1 MRVGWRGEVGREVG
15 SSLAVL
21 GSQTAAACTV
31 VAAPVYVVD
40 VVAAVDVVDV
50 VDVAAEKTAAGAVG
64 GEGTELA
71 YTALAPRPRVSQD
84 W

>member
-1 MRVGWRGEVGREVG
+1 MRAGWKWEVGREVG

-50 VDVAAEKTAAGAVG
+50 VDVAAEKTAAGAGG

-71 YTALAPRPRVSQD
+71 YTALAPRPRVS
-84 W
+84 

>member
-1 MRVGWRGEVGREVG
+1 MRGCVKELGPREEGW
-15 SSLAVL
+15 SPAVL

-31 VAAPVYVVD
+31 VAAAVYVVD
-40 VVAAVDVVDV
+40 VVAAVDV

>member
-1 MRVGWRGEVGREVG
+1 MRAGWSWRWEVGREQG

-31 VAAPVYVVD
+31 VAA
-40 VVAAVDVVDV
+40 VVDV

>member
-1 MRVGWRGEVGREVG
+1 VRVGWREEVGREEG
-15 SSLAVL
+15 WSPAVL

-50 VDVAAEKTAAGAVG
+50 VDVAAEKTAAG

-71 YTALAPRPRVSQD
+71 YTALAPEVELEEQFPHL
-84 W
+84 

>member
-1 MRVGWRGEVGREVG
+1 MRVGWREEVGREEG
-15 SSLAVL
+15 WSPAVL

-50 VDVAAEKTAAGAVG
+50 AAEKTAAG

>member
-1 MRVGWRGEVGREVG
+1 MRADWKKVGREVG

-31 VAAPVYVVD
+31 VAAAVYVVD

-50 VDVAAEKTAAGAVG
+50 AAEKTAAGAAG

-71 YTALAPRPRVSQD
+71 YTALAPRPRVS
-84 W
+84 

>member
-1 MRVGWRGEVGREVG
+1 MRAGWRKVGREVG

-50 VDVAAEKTAAGAVG
+50 AAEKTAAGAVG

-71 YTALAPRPRVSQD
+71 YTALAPRPRVS
-84 W
+84 

>member
-1 MRVGWRGEVGREVG
+1 M
-15 SSLAVL
+15 L

-31 VAAPVYVVD
+31 VAAAVYVVD
-40 VVAAVDVVDV
+40 VVAAVYVVVVAAAVDV

-71 YTALAPRPRVSQD
+71 YTALAPRPRVS
-84 W
+84 

>member
-1 MRVGWRGEVGREVG
+1 MRAGWREEVGREVG

-50 VDVAAEKTAAGAVG
+50 AAEETAAGAVG

-71 YTALAPRPRVSQD
+71 YTALAPRPRVS
-84 W
+84 

>member
-1 MRVGWRGEVGREVG
+1 MRVGWREEVGREEG
-15 SSLAVL
+15 WSPAVL

-50 VDVAAEKTAAGAVG
+50 VDVVAD
-64 GEGTELA
+64 ELA
-71 YTALAPRPRVSQD
+71 YTALAPRPRVS
-84 W
+84 

>member
-1 MRVGWRGEVGREVG
+1 MRAGWSWRAEVGREVG
-15 SSLAVL
+15 WSPTVM
-21 GSQTAAACTV
+21 GSQTAAAAACTV
-31 VAAPVYVVD
+31 AA
-40 VVAAVDVVDV
+40 AAVDV
-50 VDVAAEKTAAGAVG
+50 VDVAAEETAAGAVG

>member
-1 MRVGWRGEVGREVG
+1 MRVGWSWREFGREVG
-15 SSLAVL
+15 WSPAVM
-21 GSQTAAACTV
+21 GSQTAAACTL
-31 VAAPVYVVD
+31 VAAAAVYVVD
-40 VVAAVDVVDV
+40 IVAAVVV
-50 VDVAAEKTAAGAVG
+50 VDVAAEETAAGAVG

>member
-1 MRVGWRGEVGREVG
+1 MRVGWREEVGREEG
-15 SSLAVL
+15 WSPAVL

>member
-1 MRVGWRGEVGREVG
+1 MGWSWRGEVGREVG
-15 SSLAVL
+15 SSPAVL

-40 VVAAVDVVDV
+40 VVAAVDV

-71 YTALAPRPRVSQD
+71 YTALAPRPRVS
-84 W
+84 

>member
-1 MRVGWRGEVGREVG
+1 MRVGWREEVGREEG
-15 SSLAVL
+15 WSPAVL

-71 YTALAPRPRVSQD
+71 YTALAPRPRVS
-84 W
+84 

>member
-1 MRVGWRGEVGREVG
+1 MRAGWSWRGEVGREQG

-31 VAAPVYVVD
+31 VAA
-40 VVAAVDVVDV
+40 V

>member
-31 VAAPVYVVD
+31 VAAAVDVVD

-71 YTALAPRPRVSQD
+71 YTALAPRPRVS
-84 W
+84 

>member
-1 MRVGWRGEVGREVG
+1 MRADLREEVGREEG
-15 SSLAVL
+15 WSPAVL

-31 VAAPVYVVD
+31 VAAAVDVVD

-71 YTALAPRPRVSQD
+71 YTALAPRPRVS
-84 W
+84 

>member
-1 MRVGWRGEVGREVG
+1 MRAGWRGEVGREVG

-50 VDVAAEKTAAGAVG
+50 AAEKTAAG